1 MRNCYFLV
9 AYQFAF
15 EYIAENVTIQPT
27 HLMADAAQS
36 ITTAVRSIYP
46 QIIRLTCFFHIK
58 QMFRRN
64 SSFSSLK
71 KMKKE
76 KENAEL
82 MLSDFSEIQKYR
94 LLLISN
100 QLSVRGRKNGK
111 RK

>member
-1 MRNCYFLV
+1 
-9 AYQFAF
+9 
-15 EYIAENVTIQPT
+15 
-27 HLMADAAQS
+27 MADAAQS
-36 ITTAVRSIYP
+36 FTTAVRSIFP